1 MRNMC
6 SVGRAFFTL
15 VSGVYSLWLSGS
27 SRRVSPAT
35 STVRSA
41 YCTLPPPAALP
52 GPHGLPG
59 VSCLGRPQHSHQG
72 EQPFAPSAPARLRRA
87 PARLARVSLIEA
99 AQSSQTDV
107 VPPAGRR
114 LLALTHAAV
123 AATSAKVWLWA
134 LPPKQFQLA
143 ALLASTTLTR
153 CCKAGSRWA
162 NNESC

>member
-1 MRNMC
+1 MDDR
-6 SVGRAFFTL
+6 STAIK
-15 VSGVYSLWLSGS
+15 VSNHSLHRLRHVY
-27 SRRVSPAT
+27 
-35 STVRSA
+35 
-41 YCTLPPPAALP
+41 
-52 GPHGLPG
+52 GPH
-59 VSCLGRPQHSHQG
+59 
-72 EQPFAPSAPARLRRA
+72 RLIS
-87 PARLARVSLIEA
+87 LVSLIEA

-107 VPPAGRR
+107 PPADRR

-153 CCKAGSRWA
+153 CCNAGSRWT